1 MKLTALL
8 EDLEYT
14 CCQGDENTEVT
25 DVVYDSR
32 KVQKGSLFLCIRGA
46 VVDGHTFCPRCGGKR
61 GGGSRSGG
69 EGGSPRTRDGNFGE
83 GYQICM
89 AC

>member
-14 CCQGDENTEVT
+14 CCQGDENAEVT

-46 VVDGHTFCPRCGGKR
+46 VVDGHTFVPDVVKKGA
-61 GGGSRSGG
+61 GGSRSGG
-69 EGGSPRTRDGNFGE
+69 ESGSSRTRDGNFGK
-83 GYQICM
+83 GY
-89 AC
+89 